1 MVCVALSNNP
11 MLQQTHPNKIR
22 QYLFLAIL
30 ILLLIAI
37 VREMYFLFS
46 AFLGAVTL
54 YVLLRNFQHRLVV
67 DFRWKKGLAA
77 LFLILSSL
85 LAIVLPSTLFI
96 SFMIDKVSP
105 LLSNPAPINAAF
117 HTIHDYL
124 ILHYKIDIFKP
135 ENIAKLNAQIVPMLQ
150 KTLGNTLNAVG
161 NVVVMYLLLYFML
174 SESMSIEL
182 WLRNHVP
189 FKNRNVSKLIKECR
203 SMVYSNAVGIP
214 IVAVLQG
221 ITGLIGYWIF
231 GVQDALLMG
240 LLTTICSVIP
250 VVGSMAVFLPLGIYQ
265 LAIGHT
271 GSGIGVLL
279 WGLLLIGSVDNVAR
293 FMLQKRLADV
303 HPLIT
308 IFGVIIGINLF
319 GFLGLI
325 FGPLLLSLFILL
337 VRIYLDEFGTAN
349 VNDHPSTMDETA
361 PETST

>member
-1 MVCVALSNNP
+1 

-37 VREMYFLFS
+37 LREMYFLFS

-67 DFRWKKGLAA
+67 DFRWKKSLAA

-85 LAIVLPSTLFI
+85 LAIVLPSTFFI
-96 SFMIDKVSP
+96 SFMIEKVSP
-105 LLSNPAPINAAF
+105 LISNPEPLNAVF
-117 HTIHDYL
+117 NTIHDYL
-124 ILHYKIDIFKP
+124 LNHFQIDILKP
-135 ENIAKLNAQIVPMLQ
+135 ENIEKLNSQLVPIAQ
-150 KTLGNTLNAVG
+150 KTLGNTLQAVG
-161 NVVVMYLLLYFML
+161 NVAIMYLLLYFML

-189 FKNRNVSKLIKECR
+189 FKNSNVSMLIRECR
-203 SMVYSNAVGIP
+203 NMVYSNAVGIP
-214 IVAVLQG
+214 IVAVMQG
-221 ITGLIGYWIF
+221 FTGFIGYWIF
-231 GVQDALLMG
+231 GAGDALLMG
-240 LLTTICSVIP
+240 LLTAICSVIP
-250 VVGSMAVFLPLGIYQ
+250 VVGSMAIYLPLAIYQ

-271 GSGIGVLL
+271 VAGIGIAL
-279 WGLLLIGSVDNVAR
+279 WGFILIGSVDNVAR
-293 FMLQKRLADV
+293 FMLQKKLANV

-308 IFGVIIGINLF
+308 IFGVIIGIDLF

-337 VRIYLDEFGTAN
+337 VRIYMDEFGTTN
-349 VNDHPSTMDETA
+349 LDDEPYGA
-361 PETST
+361 